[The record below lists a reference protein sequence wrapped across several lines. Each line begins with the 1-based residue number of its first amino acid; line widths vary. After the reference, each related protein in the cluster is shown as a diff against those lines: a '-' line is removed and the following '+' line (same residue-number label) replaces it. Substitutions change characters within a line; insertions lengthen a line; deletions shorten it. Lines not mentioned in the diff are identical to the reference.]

1 MSTDSS
7 EYRLS
12 KPRIPNEGK
21 GMAAL
26 DLGDETSAARNVISL
41 RGETVLCAMGFLA
54 SLAILM
60 LVTYRLI
67 AWPVD
72 LDKHIGNSWLASAAC
87 LLFALLAVFS
97 GCKGAVLIGLSFLA
111 RREHLRQRRSILS
124 GSPYVSIL
132 VPCFNEG
139 ETICPAMESLLEL
152 DYPSYEIVVI
162 NDGSTDD
169 TFRKAKQYEGKY
181 GGVSVRVFDKPNG
194 GKWSALNF
202 AFQRAAGELILCVD
216 ADSRLAK
223 CSLRWMVNR
232 LADPKVAAVAGQV
245 RVRNRDRVITQL
257 QALEYQMGNGAV
269 RMGQSLFGTVLVI
282 AGPLGLF
289 RRSVMEEVLLKYS
302 YSDCSADAVTG
313 PYEGDTF
320 AEDFDLSLAI
330 LCLGGRIVYEPD
342 AVSFT
347 KAPDRIFSLINQRYR
362 WLRGSFQVLRK
373 FIRRSRSD
381 RGQMPPKRL
390 LAWICLTYLPD
401 LTLMPVVYFISLL
414 LFLFALSSNLL
425 VPAVAIFAAV
435 LLVQSCLA
443 AFFLSM
449 HRDRLSLLRVLPLLD
464 VYCTL
469 LLGSAWAISVLD
481 ELRGSK
487 MRW

>member
-1 MSTDSS
+1 MPTDSY
-7 EYRLS
+7 EW
-12 KPRIPNEGK
+12 RIVKTLIRGECK
-21 GMAAL
+21 AMTAL
-26 DLGDETSAARNVISL
+26 DIGDDTSALRDRISM
-41 RGETVLCAMGFLA
+41 RGETVLFAIGFLA
-54 SLAILM
+54 SVAILV
-60 LVTYRLI
+60 LLTYRLI
-67 AWPVD
+67 AWPVG
-72 LDKHIGNSWLASAAC
+72 LGGHIGNSWTASVAC
-87 LLFALLAVFS
+87 LIFALVALFS
-97 GCKGAVLIGLSFLA
+97 GCKGVVLIGLSFLA
-111 RREHLRQRRSILS
+111 RREHRRQRCQIRSY
-124 GSPYVSIL
+124 SPYVSIL
-132 VPCFNEG
+132 VPCFNEA

-152 DYPSYEIVVI
+152 DYPSYEIIVI

-216 ADSRLAK
+216 ADSRLEK
-223 CSLRWMVNR
+223 SSLRWMVNR
-232 LADPKVAAVAGQV
+232 LTDPKVAAVAGQV
-245 RVRNRDRVITQL
+245 RVRNRDRVITRL

-289 RRSVMEEVLLKYS
+289 RRSVVEEVLLKYS
-302 YSDCSADAVTG
+302 YGACRVGGLIG

-330 LCLGGRIVYEPD
+330 LSLGGRIVYEPN

-347 KAPDRIFSLINQRYR
+347 KAPERAFGLINQRYR

-381 RGQMPPKRL
+381 RGQTPSKRL

-401 LTLMPVVYFISLL
+401 LTLMPIVYVINLMM
-414 LFLFALSSNLL
+414 FLFALSSTLL
-425 VPAVAIFAAV
+425 VPVLAIFVA
-435 LLVQSCLA
+435 LLVVQLCLA

-449 HRDRLSLLRVLPLLD
+449 HRDSLSLLKVLPLLD
-464 VYCTL
+464 VYCVI
-469 LLGSAWAISVLD
+469 LLGSAWTISVLD
-481 ELRGSK
+481 ELRGSR